1 MQLIKKHMKHFEE
14 IVTKTTTTVETHIT
28 GVKKVN
34 TDIRHLEET
43 I

>member
-1 MQLIKKHMKHFEE
+1 MKHFEE
-14 IVTKTTTTVETHIT
+14 IVTKNITTVETHIT
-28 GVKKVN
+28 GVKKAN